1 MSIHCMCDLETLG
14 TSHEAVI
21 LSIGA
26 AKFDPRATEIIDSF
40 HVHIDPR
47 SAQAYGLKIE
57 ADAVMWWVDPARAD
71 ARSALLSHEQIDLR
85 SALDGFVHWYGS
97 ESLKTWSNGANFDIP
112 IMRNAMRVVGEPCP
126 WKFWDER
133 CFRTLKSLKHEVPTA
148 PAVHDAL
155 ADAIAQAKFVQKI
168 VQNLELDLG

>member
-1 MSIHCMCDLETLG
+1 MIDLETLG
-14 TSHEAVI
+14 VSHEAVI

-26 AKFDPRATEIIDSF
+26 AKFDPADPLSRIIDSF

-71 ARSALLSHEQIDLR
+71 ARLALLAHEQIDLR
-85 SALDGFVHWYGS
+85 SALDGFVHWYGL

-112 IMRNAMRVVGEPCP
+112 IMQNALRVVGEPCP

-133 CFRTLKSLKHEVPTA
+133 CFRTLKSLVSKSGE
-148 PAVHDAL
+148 PAAHDAL
-155 ADAIAQAKFVQKI
+155 ADAIAQAKLVQKI